1 MQWSKFYTCSISPGE
16 SATGSG
22 LFQGFD
28 EETVM
33 NLAKHDIVK
42 LFDLEVCMYV
52 PAVFNCMMH
61 DCFNS

>member
-42 LFDLEVCMYV
+42 LFDLEVCSR
-52 PAVFNCMMH
+52 
-61 DCFNS
+61 CFQLQYT